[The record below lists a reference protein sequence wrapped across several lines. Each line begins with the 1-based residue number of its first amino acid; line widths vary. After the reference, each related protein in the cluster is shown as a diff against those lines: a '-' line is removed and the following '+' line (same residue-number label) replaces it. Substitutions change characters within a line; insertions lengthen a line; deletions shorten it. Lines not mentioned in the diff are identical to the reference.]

1 MLTNYLRVALRT
13 LRRKPGYAALNV
25 VGLAV
30 GLACCLFLLLFVREE
45 VSYDRFH
52 PSAESIYRVNMEVPQ
67 LDATIAI
74 SPNIVAPLF
83 KREFPEVLAATRV
96 EAHGGVVRAGD
107 RILDDNNFY
116 FADSTFFD
124 VFDGFTLIVGDAAT
138 ALTRPNTVVLT
149 ASTAKKFFGDADP
162 LGQTIV
168 RNNSQEFEVTG
179 VMADVPATSHF
190 SFDFLASFASREFW
204 ANNEQ
209 WGSANFFTFVR
220 LPNAGAAAPLQAK
233 ITALTDRLRA
243 QDEDN
248 ARILALQPLT
258 SIHLRTD
265 VAYDLDATG
274 DVKTVYGLTTV
285 ALLILL
291 IACINYMNLATARA
305 GQRAQEVGLRKSLG
319 AYRGQLIGQ
328 FYSESALLTLGGVLL
343 ALGIVGLGLPAF
355 NTLSG
360 KELGFAAL
368 GQPGVIALII
378 GTFLVVSLV
387 AGSYPAF
394 YLSAFHPARVL
405 RSRATTGGGAAWL
418 RKGLVV
424 LQFSIS
430 AVLIAGTLIVL
441 SQIRFMS
448 DQALGFDKEHLVVLP
463 LNDEILVEKYPA
475 MEEALRQHP
484 GIVATAGINQIP
496 GQLGWT
502 SGFHAEGL
510 AEEDAFPIKGL
521 PAQATVVEGLGLT
534 LVAGHGFPDS
544 PPEPDSANY
553 LHILNETAIA
563 KLGWTPEEAIG
574 RRVAV
579 DSRWGELIGVVEDFH
594 FRSLHETIEP
604 LSIWYEPRH
613 VRNLAIRLAPGET
626 RAGLAHVEAVW
637 GQFAAHRP
645 FSYRFLDD
653 VYDRLYRNEQQTG
666 QIVSVFAFLAVF
678 VACLGLFGL
687 ASFTAERRTR
697 EVGVRKVLGASVP
710 SLVVLLARDFVLL
723 VVVAFVVAVPLA
735 WFGMDAW
742 LDGFAYRVGLGPWP
756 FLIAGVLLFAIAL
769 ATVSTQALRAATT
782 DPVKALRYE

>member
-1 MLTNYLRVALRT
+1 MLTNYLRIALRN
-13 LRRKPGYAALNV
+13 LRRQPGYAALNI

-45 VSYDRFH
+45 LSYDRFH
-52 PSAESIYRVNMEVPQ
+52 PSAESVYRVNVEVPQ

-74 SPNIVAPLF
+74 SPNIVAPLLR
-83 KREFPEVLAATRV
+83 REFPEVLAATRI
-96 EAHGGVVRAGD
+96 EAHGGVVRAGE
-107 RILDDNNFY
+107 RIFDDNHFY

-124 VFDGFTLIVGDAAT
+124 VFDGFTLLAGNAAT
-138 ALTRPNTVVLT
+138 ALNRPNTAVLT
-149 ASTAKKFFGDADP
+149 ASTAEKFFGDASP

-168 RNNSQEFEVTG
+168 RNNDQAFEVTG
-179 VMADVPATSHF
+179 VMEDVPATSHF
-190 SFDFLASFASREFW
+190 SFDFLASFASRENW
-204 ANNEQ
+204 AKNEQ
-209 WGSANFFTFVR
+209 WGSANFFTFLR
-220 LPNAGAAAPLQAK
+220 LPDAEAAAPLQTK
-233 ITALTDRLRA
+233 IDALTERLRA
-243 QDEDN
+243 EN
-248 ARILALQPLT
+248 EENVRILALQPLT
-258 SIHLRTD
+258 DIHLRTD
-265 VAYDLDATG
+265 IAYDLDATG
-274 DVKTVYGLTTV
+274 DRTAVYGFATV

-305 GQRAQEVGLRKSLG
+305 GQRAKEVGLRKSLG
-319 AYRGQLIGQ
+319 AYRGQLVGQ

-355 NTLSG
+355 NALSG
-360 KELGFAAL
+360 KALGFAAL
-368 GQPGVIALII
+368 GEPGVVALIA

-405 RSRATTGGGAAWL
+405 RSRAIAGGGATWL

-424 LQFSIS
+424 LQFGIS
-430 AVLIAGTLIVL
+430 AFLIAGTLVVL
-441 SQIRFMS
+441 SQLRFMG

-463 LNDEILVEKYPA
+463 LNDQILLEKYPA
-475 MEEALRQHP
+475 MEVALRQHP

-510 AEEDAFPIKGL
+510 AEEDEFLIKGL
-521 PAQATVVEGLGLT
+521 PAQATVVDGLGLQ
-534 LVAGHGFPDS
+534 LVAGRGFPAD

-553 LHILNETAIA
+553 LHILNETTVAR
-563 KLGWTPEEAIG
+563 LGWTPEEAVG

-579 DSRWGELIGVVEDFH
+579 DSRWGEVLGVVEDFH

-604 LSIWYEPRH
+604 LSIWYDPGN
-613 VRNLAIRLAPGET
+613 VFNLAIRLAPGET
-626 RAGLAHVEAVW
+626 RAGLDHVETVW

-653 VYDRLYRNEQQTG
+653 VYDRLYRNERRTG

-697 EVGVRKVLGASVP
+697 EVGVRKVLGASVAN
-710 SLVVLLARDFVLL
+710 LVLLLARDFVLL
-723 VVVAFVVAVPLA
+723 VGVAFVIAVPLA
-735 WFGMDAW
+735 WLGMDAW
-742 LDGFAYRVGLGPWP
+742 LDGFAYRIGLGPGP
-756 FLIAGVLLFAIAL
+756 FLIAGALLFAIAL
-769 ATVSTQALRAATT
+769 VTVSTQAFRAATA
-782 DPVKALRYE
+782 DPVKALRTE